1 MSNRIFVDYLPTP
14 LSLRLGT
21 GLAIAALASVGGSFS
36 DAAFAQAKK
45 GAVPPPKQELLL
57 VSMLLP
63 NQHMIRLYHN
73 FKMNGRKRL
82 AKKWL

>member
-45 GAVPPPKQELLL
+45 AEP
-57 VSMLLP
+57 
-63 NQHMIRLYHN
+63 IRKVVRSGCLN
-73 FKMNGRKRL
+73 
-82 AKKWL
+82 